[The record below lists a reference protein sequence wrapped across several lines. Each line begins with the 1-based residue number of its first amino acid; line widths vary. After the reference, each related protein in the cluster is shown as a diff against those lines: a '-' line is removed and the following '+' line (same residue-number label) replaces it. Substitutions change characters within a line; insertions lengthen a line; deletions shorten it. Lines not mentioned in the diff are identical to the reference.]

1 MADGS
6 TTHYNLVKQ
15 DSNAAPD
22 NSKTNGN
29 WDTLDTTIY
38 GIDSEAVKVSEQ
50 TLTDAQKAQAIEN
63 IGAVS
68 VDEQTLTDEQQEQVR
83 TNIGAYPAEYI
94 IYSSTEPTEGL
105 VEGMIWLKPRG
116 N

>member
-1 MADGS
+1 MADSS
-6 TTHYNLVKQ
+6 TTNYELIKQ

-22 NSKTNGN
+22 NTKTNSN

-38 GIDSEAVKVSEQ
+38 EIDSETVKVSEQ
-50 TLTDAQKAQAIEN
+50 TLTTAQKAQAIEN

-83 TNIGAYPAEYI
+83 TNIGAFSANYI
-94 IYSSTEPTEGL
+94 IYSSTEPTTGL
-105 VEGMIWLKPRG
+105 AEGMIWLKPG
-116 N
+116 S

>member
-29 WDTLDTTIY
+29 WDALDTTIY
-38 GIDSEAVKVSEQ
+38 GIDSVAVKTSEQ
-50 TLTDAQKAQAIEN
+50 TLTDAQKAQALEN
-63 IGAVS
+63 VGAF
-68 VDEQTLTDEQQEQVR
+68 
-83 TNIGAYPAEYI
+83 PASYI

-105 VEGMIWLKPRG
+105 VEGMIWLKPEVE
-116 N
+116 